1 MKKSKVQKDNKSK
14 SPKKSRGA
22 VYHYICNALLYV
34 LISLFVFAP
43 LMLIGLDKAKNT
55 VIDAQ
60 SYLTIGYNDL
70 RVDETP
76 NDKTGKDFINSIKNG
91 SLLGTVTCDRIGLN
105 EKVYY
110 GYNRVT
116 ARNGVGLSDKSYLFG
131 MGGTSKIVG
140 YASSSFKT
148 LYNVEKG
155 DIIAV
160 DSNLGTY
167 EYKVYKYSVSEEE
180 EETDGDVLVL
190 TTSKSSNA
198 FASFSNEKFYVYARL
213 TGEVQ

>member
-14 SPKKSRGA
+14 SPKKSRGT

-70 RVDETP
+70 SVDETP
-76 NDKTGKDFINSIKNG
+76 NDKTGKDFINSIKTG

-131 MGGTSKIVG
+131 MGGTSKITG

-198 FASFSNEKFYVYARL
+198 FAPFSNEKFYVYARL